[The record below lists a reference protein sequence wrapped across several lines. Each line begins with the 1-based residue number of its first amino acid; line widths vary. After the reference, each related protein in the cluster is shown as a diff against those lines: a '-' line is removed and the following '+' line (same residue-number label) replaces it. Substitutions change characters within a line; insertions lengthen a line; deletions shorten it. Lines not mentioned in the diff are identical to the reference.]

1 VNILVISSNL
11 IGDNILSTG
20 IIKDFIERYPDS
32 KLTIIVGPTAAQ
44 IYKNFPNIQKIIII
58 GKQKY
63 KSHWYHIWKKCF
75 FTRWDIIIDFRSSLI
90 SYLLLKNRSYIFKHA
105 KKNITHQIDQF
116 IKFFE
121 IGKNAYPIIYNNE
134 IEERISKKNICL
146 DNKYIVISPGGNWIP
161 KIWATKKYNELLTKL
176 LYKYKN
182 LFVIIVG
189 SINDKDKYKED
200 LIKSINPNKIVDLMG
215 ESITLTHAYMKLSN
229 LFIGNDSGLMHLAAA
244 ANIHTIGL
252 FGPTNHILYAPYGK
266 KCFIIR
272 TKETYEEFNLI
283 NIDKFKTYMT
293 SIEVDHIIKV
303 IEDKKLL

>member
-1 VNILVISSNL
+1 M
-11 IGDNILSTG
+11 
-20 IIKDFIERYPDS
+20 
-32 KLTIIVGPTAAQ
+32 
-44 IYKNFPNIQKIIII
+44 KNNKII
-58 GKQKY
+58 
-63 KSHWYHIWKKCF
+63 F
-75 FTRWDIIIDFRSSLI
+75 IIIFLLFFGIPSSGEEF
-90 SYLLLKNRSYIFKHA
+90 NFKSGGFV
-105 KKNITHQIDQF
+105 QI
-116 IKFFE
+116 E
-121 IGKNAYPIIYNNE
+121 AP
-134 IEERISKKNICL
+134 
-146 DNKYIVISPGGNWIP
+146 
-161 KIWATKKYNELLTKL
+161 A
-176 LYKYKN
+176 YKN
-182 LFVIIVG
+182 LDYKSFNVE
-189 SINDKDKYKED
+189 DKYKED